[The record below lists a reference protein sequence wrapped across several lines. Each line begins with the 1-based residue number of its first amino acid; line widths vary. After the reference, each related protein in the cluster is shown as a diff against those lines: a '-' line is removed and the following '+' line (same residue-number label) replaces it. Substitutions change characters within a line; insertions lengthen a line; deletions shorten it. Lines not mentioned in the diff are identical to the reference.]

1 LTLTPFKD
9 LELLKRMLKLPQEDH
24 LDQIMNAGISKEL
37 ILMNDESL
45 LEGLSN
51 RKNQNTQENLYK
63 IYEKYKNNTRTS

>member
-1 LTLTPFKD
+1 
-9 LELLKRMLKLPQEDH
+9 MLKLPQDDQ

-37 ILMNDESL
+37 MSMNDESL

-51 RKNQNTQENLYK
+51 RKNQNTQGNLYK